1 MKLKAYGTEVR
12 IYPLPNNN
20 NQLKL
25 SCISNENN
33 SEIVQYIKN
42 NKEDLLEQINYEM
55 EERISIMVESGLPE
69 DWAKCITSLYYIAAP
84 EGYTRS
90 NWNCFLNNLDQ
101 ILVEHAWFLANRCS
115 TCRNKNIRRLMG
127 LPDQ

>member
-55 EERISIMVESGLPE
+55 E
-69 DWAKCITSLYYIAAP
+69 
-84 EGYTRS
+84 
-90 NWNCFLNNLDQ
+90 
-101 ILVEHAWFLANRCS
+101 
-115 TCRNKNIRRLMG
+115 
-127 LPDQ
+127 